1 MSGTI
6 NRPPGVEGAG
16 GLAVLGVI
24 TFSFGVI
31 LLYWLSIL
39 PPPEYVL
46 ATIVA
51 LGLLAL
57 LWPSAT
63 ARRFAVAALGVLLGL
78 GWASWHARD
87 RLSEV
92 LPSVLEGE
100 AVEVSGYLCD
110 IPSSG
115 SFRSLR
121 FSFCVTEWHGLP
133 RRFESRVSSG
143 QLPALLR
150 LAWYGHAGERL
161 PGHKLRL
168 KVVLKR
174 PHGNLNPAGF
184 RYEDWLFRKG
194 YRATGSV
201 RDAQSN
207 PSVVCSLNCRYRKV
221 HLELNEWVEGRF
233 GGARQFPLIASLLT
247 GHRGHLTDNHW
258 DTLKATG
265 TIHLVAISGLHLGLV
280 AVGAGFVGRRLV
292 LVMPTRRLD
301 QHLERQLVFVLVSVS
316 CLAYALAAGFTVPT
330 RRALVMVVV
339 GGWLL
344 LLGRQAPVWR
354 TFLLALAVVL
364 LLDPFSPLDQGFW
377 LSFMAV
383 AVLIAAFASRLG
395 GSGWLAGL
403 LVAQVAVFAGL
414 WPILASFGQSQPLAG
429 LIANLVAIPWLAL
442 VVMPVLIAGGLLTAL
457 FPPAAQVLLPLLDWL
472 LGALWRG
479 LTWLAEQPF
488 PEMQHSAGE
497 LAVAAVLV
505 PFLVLLPFRWFR
517 LVGAILVVAW
527 LALGPVQSQRNDQAV
542 SPEVWVWDVGQGLS
556 VLVRSGRHVLLY
568 DTGPAVPG
576 VFSAVQ
582 STLLPNLEAM
592 GIRRIDTLVISHADN
607 DHAGGLEE
615 LAAKI
620 PVGQVIAGEV
630 AEVEGRLP
638 GLLVQPCRTG
648 RASLGDLEVEFWQ
661 ASGPVEGND
670 ASCVVRIFH
679 PASAT
684 EWLLPGDI
692 SEDIERLFLQGMA
705 ERSVVGPRPINRI
718 LVAPHHGSKT
728 SSSEPWVETIR
739 PHWVIYTA
747 GYRHRYGHPHP
758 TVTARYRAKGAS
770 AINTACSG
778 GLRMTIEAN
787 RLVIKEM
794 RHQAPFWIGSPGL
807 AREQCRIP

>member
-6 NRPPGVEGAG
+6 NRPPGVEGEG

-46 ATIVA
+46 ATILMLGFPVLLRPSAVVRRCSVSA
-51 LGLLAL
+51 LGL
-57 LWPSAT
+57 
-63 ARRFAVAALGVLLGL
+63 LLGL

-92 LPSVLEGE
+92 LPPVLEGE
-100 AVEVSGYLCD
+100 VVEVSGYLCD
-110 IPSSG
+110 IPSEG

-133 RRFESRVSSG
+133 RRFESRGPSS
-143 QLPALLR
+143 QLPGLLR
-150 LAWYGHAGERL
+150 LAWYGHAGEPL
-161 PGHKLRL
+161 PDHRLRL

-201 RDAQSN
+201 RDAQSDL
-207 PSVVCSLNCRYRKV
+207 SVACSLHCRYRQAHV
-221 HLELNEWVEGRF
+221 ELNEWVEDRF
-233 GGARQFPLIASLLT
+233 GEARQFPLIASLLT
-247 GHRGHLTDNHW
+247 GHRGHLTDQHW

-280 AVGAGFVGRRLV
+280 AVGAGYVGRRLA
-292 LVMPTRRLD
+292 LMMPACRLD
-301 QHLERQLVFVLVSVS
+301 QRLERHLVFALVSTS

-354 TFLLALAVVL
+354 TFLVALALVL
-364 LLDPFSPLDQGFW
+364 FLDPFSPLDQGFW

-395 GSGWLAGL
+395 GSGWLSGL

-414 WPILASFGQSQPLAG
+414 WPILASFGQGQPLAG
-429 LIANLVAIPWLAL
+429 LVANLVAIPWLAL

-457 FPPAAQVLLPLLDWL
+457 FPPAAQVFAPLFDWL

-488 PEMQHSAGE
+488 PDLQQSAGE

-517 LVGAILVVAW
+517 LVGALSVVAW
-527 LALGPVQSQRNDQAV
+527 LALGPVQAQQNDETA

-556 VLVRSGRHVLLY
+556 VLVRYRRQVLLY

-576 VFSAVQ
+576 VFSAVH
-582 STLLPNLEAM
+582 STLLPNLEAL

-607 DHAGGLEE
+607 DHAGGLEDLVAE
-615 LAAKI
+615 I
-620 PVGQVIAGEV
+620 PVGQVIAGEM
-630 AEVEGRLP
+630 AEVQARLP
-638 GLLVQPCRTG
+638 GLSVYPCRTG
-648 RASLGDLEVEFWQ
+648 RASLGDLELEFWQ

-692 SEDIERLFLQGMA
+692 SEYVERLYLNSMA
-705 ERSVVGPRPINRI
+705 DRAVVAPSPINRI
-718 LVAPHHGSKT
+718 LVAPHHGSKS
-728 SSSEPWVETIR
+728 SSSELWVEAIR

-758 TVTARYRAKGAS
+758 VVTARYRTQGAS
-770 AINTACSG
+770 AFNTACSG

-787 RLVIKEM
+787 RLVVKEM
-794 RHQAPFWIGSPGL
+794 RHQVPFWIGGPGL